1 MKQQAS
7 RLVGRAAALA
17 VMITMGVASWPATT
31 SAQTVVSG
39 HPRLY
44 VRPGDLTAL
53 RAQVTQAPAAT
64 YYNLMKSRMDGASS
78 RNGNDEVSGFELE
91 SLALLHL
98 INGGT
103 VYRDKIL
110 NTWRRT
116 SYSAGQIT
124 HWNLP
129 FQVMAHSLALDYL
142 WNDISAGQRAE
153 LASVIVAMMDDLYNY
168 SPHNQSGANAMSD
181 YSNQLYYHLGSLAY
195 AGAVL
200 SGEGFNDSRAAFYLS
215 EASMLL
221 GPSHMVPTMNQEAG
235 GDADMNRTSGFTG
248 NGGWGEDMGHTG
260 MTHPMLGR
268 MVEVWRTATGQD
280 LFPRFN
286 GLAKWAQYMVYMRRP
301 NGYGSPKG
309 NNSYTGLYGDKDAG
323 MLGCLVAARYGDPLG
338 VAVKNWIYA
347 SQTVYGFHQVGPA
360 LWCNGSVAAPNLA
373 ALPKTMHFQ
382 GQGEVVTRSGFGAQ
396 DTWVY
401 LRSGPIYNG
410 HQHDDQGNL
419 LVEAYGAELLIENAG
434 ADIRHETVYHNSLRI
449 NGQDQIA
456 YGNNAVQHATAIA
469 GTAYEKGKITAVQST
484 AQYSYVASDFSAAYP
499 DAVVPAPKA
508 GKVTREVVT
517 ILPDLIVVRDRVT
530 AAGALDVNFHSWAGA
545 GSVDGSGRG
554 YTITRGSGRAFV
566 SAVLPAS
573 ASVTESAQDA
583 TDLFITRATG
593 SASAATDF
601 VHVISLAPSSSG
613 FTPVV
618 SAVNTAT
625 EVGATAR
632 DQQGRLWAVHFSK
645 TGVGLAAVTV
655 DGTGPGGGAPA
666 APTGVRIVP

>member
-17 VMITMGVASWPATT
+17 VIIMMGVAGWPAAT

-39 HPRLY
+39 HPRLF
-44 VRPGDLTAL
+44 VRPGDVAAL
-53 RAQVTQAPAAT
+53 RTQVTQAPAST
-64 YYNLMKSRMDGASS
+64 YYNQMKSRMDGSGARHS
-78 RNGNDEVSGFELE
+78 NDEVAGFEME

-103 VYRDKIL
+103 AYRDKIL

-129 FQVMAHSLALDYL
+129 YQVMAHSLALDYL
-142 WNDISAGQRAE
+142 WNDLSAGQRAE
-153 LASVIVAMMDDLYNY
+153 FANVIVAMMDDLYNY
-168 SPHNQSGANAMSD
+168 APHNQSGANPMSD
-181 YSNQLYYHLGSLAY
+181 YSNQLYYHLGSLAF

-200 SGEGFNDSRAAFYLS
+200 SGEGFNDGRAAFYLS
-215 EASMLL
+215 EAAMLL

-248 NGGWGEDMGHTG
+248 NGGWGEDMTHTG
-260 MTHPMLGR
+260 MTHPMFGR

-280 LFPRFN
+280 LFPRLN
-286 GLAKWAQYMVYMRRP
+286 GLAKWAQYMAYMRRP
-301 NGYGSPKG
+301 NGYLVPKANYG
-309 NNSYTGLYGDKDAG
+309 YTGLYADKEAG
-323 MLGCLVAARYGDPLG
+323 TLGCLVAARYGDPLG
-338 VAVKNWIYA
+338 VSVKNWAYT
-347 SQTVYGFHQVGPA
+347 SQTSYGFHQLGA
-360 LWCNGSVAAPNLA
+360 TLWCNGSVAAANLA

-419 LVEAYGAELLIENAG
+419 LVDAYGAELLVENAG
-434 ADIRHETVYHNSLRI
+434 VEIRHETIYHNSLRI

-469 GTAYEKGKITAVQST
+469 GTPYERGKVTAVQST
-484 AQYSYVASDFSAAYP
+484 AQYSYVATDFSAAYP
-499 DAVVPAPKA
+499 DAAVAAPKA

-517 ILPDLIVVRDRVT
+517 ILPGVVVVRDRVT

-545 GSVDGSGRG
+545 GSIDGSGRG

-573 ASVTESAQDA
+573 ASVTESAQEV
-583 TDLFITRATG
+583 TDLFTTRATG
-593 SASAATDF
+593 SASTATDF
-601 VHVISLAPSSSG
+601 VHVISLAPSSSS
-613 FTPVV
+613 FTPAVT
-618 SAVNTAT
+618 AVNTAT

-632 DQQGRLWAVHFSK
+632 DEQGRLWAVRFTK
-645 TGVGLAAVTV
+645 NGVGLAAVTI
-655 DGTGPGGGAPA
+655 DGAGSGAPA